1 MPYQLHCWVQDC
13 NELDE
18 LETVIDE
25 EELLG
30 TDDEEEL
37 LLGTEDDDT
46 GPEDEVLPE
55 QTLPLMVGIS
65 AEPPFLF
72 IWKPKLTVWPGDKL
86 PFQFRFDAV
95 YGLLPETLA
104 FHEPLKRLVA
114 YCQLIDQPLIA
125 AEVELV
131 IRISPVAPVFHS
143 LVIT

>member
-18 LETVIDE
+18 LETVIDDD
-25 EELLG
+25 ELLG

-65 AEPPFLF
+65 AEPPFLL
-72 IWKPKLTVWPGDKL
+72 IWKPKVAVWPGGRL
-86 PFQFRFDAV
+86 PFQFR
-95 YGLLPETLA
+95 
-104 FHEPLKRLVA
+104 LVA
-114 YCQLIDQPLIA
+114 
-125 AEVELV
+125 V
-131 IRISPVAPVFHS
+131 
-143 LVIT
+143 